1 MVFPLKLPLKDP
13 NITFQIYDKDI
24 LSIDDFISEAT
35 LNFQKLS
42 DEAFENDSIVK
53 MNQEHSAV
61 AQAKKSVTQAFGNL
75 ENDFLKKSSDKKNE
89 EEKKNSSVPSKEKIE
104 IMLQNAK
111 KEGYVLYIIKILTIA
126 NIILLKKIVLNERCR
141 NIDHFF

>member
-1 MVFPLKLPLKDP
+1 MVFPIKLPLKDP

-35 LNFQKLS
+35 LNFQQLS

-53 MNQEHSAV
+53 MNQKHSAV
-61 AQAKKSVTQAFGNL
+61 AQAKKSVSQAFGNL
-75 ENDFLKKSSDKKNE
+75 ENDFSQKSNDQKNE
-89 EEKKNSSVPSKEKIE
+89 EEKKSSNVPSKEKIE

-111 KEGYVLYIIKILTIA
+111 KEGYVFIL
-126 NIILLKKIVLNERCR
+126 
-141 NIDHFF
+141 